1 MHKNQKNEA
10 DEKKRKNNSIEENN
24 MIKEKLEDEM
34 VEIKKNEKKYQKLLI
49 KYIQEWVTNYL
60 FQFILF

>member
-34 VEIKKNEKKYQKLLI
+34 VEIEKNEK
-49 KYIQEWVTNYL
+49 YI
-60 FQFILF
+60 

>member
-1 MHKNQKNEA
+1 LHKNKKNEA

-34 VEIKKNEKKYQKLLI
+34 VEIEN
-49 KYIQEWVTNYL
+49 
-60 FQFILF
+60 